1 MLKVIGGIVGVV
13 YGIMLSILRFKKHK
27 TIDTKSVA
35 EVKEIRK
42 LGMDEGRKVYAIFY
56 TVKTDEPFE
65 ICRTPVRRR
74 EKIGTQ
80 KIIYFDS
87 NDHKNYY
94 FQKFKSF
101 DYRLIFP
108 VVITI
113 CGLFVL
119 TYSIVSLF

>member
-1 MLKVIGGIVGVV
+1 MLKIVGGIVGII

-27 TIDTKSVA
+27 TIDTKSIA

-119 TYSIVSLF
+119 IYSIVSLF